1 MGGGCGLR
9 EVLRCRSRA
18 WTTHLQHVTGCP
30 MEPSQFSSFEQ
41 DLRARKE
48 DAVQEL
54 FSRFTE
60 RLIRLAR
67 GQLAVRLQTKEDPQD
82 IVQSAMRTFCLR
94 FADGQFTVG
103 GWDSLWAILA
113 KITTRKC
120 LDRSERYGAA
130 KRNIRREVELD
141 SAAPYGPEL
150 ELWSREPRPED
161 ALLLAETVES
171 LLKSL
176 ANDRERN
183 ILELALQ
190 GYSPQEIGPQVGR
203 TTRSVQRVL
212 ARVRE
217 HLTSALV

>member
-1 MGGGCGLR
+1 M
-9 EVLRCRSRA
+9 
-18 WTTHLQHVTGCP
+18 H
-30 MEPSQFSSFEQ
+30 
-41 DLRARKE
+41 
-48 DAVQEL
+48 EL
-54 FSRFTE
+54 FSRFAE

-67 GQLAVRLQTKEDPQD
+67 GQLAARLQTKEDPQD
-82 IVQSAMRTFCLR
+82 IVQSAMRTFCFR

-130 KRNIRREVELD
+130 KRDFRLEVPLD
-141 SAAPYGPEL
+141 SSAPDAPVL
-150 ELWSREPRPED
+150 ELWSREPRPEE
-161 ALLLAETVES
+161 AILLAETVEY

-176 ANDRERN
+176 GNDRERT

-190 GYSPQEIGPQVGR
+190 GYSPDEIGPQVGR

-217 HLTSALV
+217 QLTSALVEPEL